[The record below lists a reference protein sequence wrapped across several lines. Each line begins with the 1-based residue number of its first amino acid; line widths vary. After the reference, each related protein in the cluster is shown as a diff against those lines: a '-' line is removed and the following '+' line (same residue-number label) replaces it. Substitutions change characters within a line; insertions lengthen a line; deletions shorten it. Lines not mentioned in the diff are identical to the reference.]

1 MNMKNN
7 FSTSKALAT
16 GGILI
21 LFSMLAI
28 TSCRAAITKELL
40 PTNPLSDQVQPST
53 ESSLL
58 SDAGTITI
66 TPSPSPDVTELSP
79 TRTPGMFNMVPIAT
93 VAVTQIPIQIT
104 SPLTSPGDYLYKD
117 VVVLLTFKVL
127 NSDISKS
134 YLNLDDLNE
143 NTTQNS
149 DIEVDVDFDKM
160 TTFSII
166 PVNEATDFVPRERA
180 LEDKTFSIP
189 DKDLIDYSYC
199 VEQLSDYA
207 NYWGMQLGY
216 GEPICVRTNENR
228 IAIVQYF
235 ENSIVYNDDGTMN
248 LSLKVTVYKEPLA
261 IQQFSTPPGK
271 PHYKHF
277 IPGSS
282 LIRLEFDY
290 PETWIVRDDLEDKK
304 STMGLL
310 GFIDPRYLGVPT
322 QSPNETISRAEDTGT
337 VLIESRLRSETDT
350 LISTIKNY
358 SAGCRNDAWTQLI
371 GVYQG
376 EIDHHD
382 ATIIE
387 CQVQPNEDYSTIMI
401 KKTYIFEAN
410 DRIYLII
417 FTIAE
422 NRRGD
427 EFESG
432 FEELIKS
439 IKVVE

>member
-1 MNMKNN
+1 MNMKKNI
-7 FSTSKALAT
+7 FTRKALVT

-40 PTNPLSDQVQPST
+40 PANPLSDQVQPST

-58 SDAGTITI
+58 PDAGTITI
-66 TPSPSPDVTELSP
+66 TPFPSPDVTELSP

-134 YLNLDDLNE
+134 YLNLDDLTE

-199 VEQLSDYA
+199 VEQLSDFA

-235 ENSIVYNDDGTMN
+235 ENSIVYNDEGTMN
-248 LSLKVTVYKEPLA
+248 LSLKITVYKEPLA

-290 PETWIVRDDLEDKK
+290 PETWIVSVPPGWEKYQI
-304 STMGLL
+304 GLL
-310 GFIDPRYLGVPT
+310 VFFDPRYPEIPT
-322 QSPNETISRAEDTGT
+322 KLPNVTHGNPNDIASVSFDSQPVTEKY
-337 VLIESRLRSETDT
+337 T
-350 LISTIKNY
+350 LTSSVEGY
-358 SAGCRNDAWTQLI
+358 SAGCNNEGWSKKIAE
-371 GVYQG
+371 YQDK
-376 EIDHHD
+376 IDNHIT
-382 ATIIE
+382 TIIE
-387 CQVQPNEDYSTIMI
+387 CQFQPNEVYSTVMFT
-401 KKTYIFEAN
+401 KAYFFEAN
-410 DRIYLII
+410 NTIYSIF